1 MSSRMVI
8 ISLDRNP
15 EAQWA
20 TGFGVHGV
28 VGALRTGNDL
38 IWLLQYDASSDC
50 FTLSRCL
57 HPMERCALQGF
68 PAEQLAG
75 MSKAGVLRATGNAMS
90 TPVVAAAFK
99 RLMEVLV
106 ARLSIGVPSAIP
118 LQDEGRK
125 RRLIAQDEERKRR
138 RTAITFMRG
147 RIALL
152 EAEVFVL
159 KHMSRQ
165 G

>member
-1 MSSRMVI
+1 
-8 ISLDRNP
+8 
-15 EAQWA
+15 
-20 TGFGVHGV
+20 
-28 VGALRTGNDL
+28 
-38 IWLLQYDASSDC
+38 
-50 FTLSRCL
+50 
-57 HPMERCALQGF
+57 
-68 PAEQLAG
+68 

-118 LQDEGRK
+118 LQDE
-125 RRLIAQDEERKRR
+125 ERKRR
-138 RTAITFMRG
+138 RIDIEFMRG

-152 EAEVFVL
+152 EAEAFVL
-159 KHMSRQ
+159 KRMSRQ